1 MEHDGNM
8 NDQIDASTRRRL
20 TEIAAQLE
28 SISASLDEISFDVL
42 REASERK
49 SSRPDI
55 DRTITQ
61 ARRAIEKASRLLRS
75 D

>member
-1 MEHDGNM
+1 MKNDGNM
-8 NDQIDASTRRRL
+8 NDQINASTRRRL
-20 TEIAAQLE
+20 AEIAAQLE

-49 SSRPDI
+49 SARPDI

-61 ARRAIEKASRLLRS
+61 ARRAIEKAAHLLQS

>member
-20 TEIAAQLE
+20 AEIAAQLE

-61 ARRAIEKASRLLRS
+61 ARRAIEKASRLLQS

>member
-1 MEHDGNM
+1 MEHDGNV

-20 TEIAAQLE
+20 AEIAAQLE

-61 ARRAIEKASRLLRS
+61 ARRAIEKASRLLQS

>member
-1 MEHDGNM
+1 M

-20 TEIAAQLE
+20 AEIAAQLE

-61 ARRAIEKASRLLRS
+61 ARRAIEKASRLLQS